1 MTITCLLLKC
11 IFRKKR
17 GAAGLCEALRD
28 QFVRF
33 GVASDIPTDGG
44 PEFVSQTV
52 KELFQNWGVKHIVL
66 VKATKKLLRDI
77 VKSYGFLDTNKFVR
91 AILTKR
97 NTPDSRQL

>member
-1 MTITCLLLKC
+1 MY
-11 IFRKKR
+11 FQKKR

-66 VKATKKLLRDI
+66 VKAINRLLRDI
-77 VKSYGFLDTNKFVR
+77 VVKSDGSLDTNKFVR